1 MTGPSEHTFEI
12 IATAAFGLEAVV
24 AREVEQLGYVPRIES
39 TGRIAFTGDAL
50 AVARA
55 NLWLRAAD
63 RVLIRVGRFVA
74 NNFDELFEGVKGL
87 PWGQWIARD
96 AIFPVNGRSVKSQL
110 SSVPAVQRATKK
122 AIVESLLSFHDT
134 ATLPETGEVGG
145 KVTIEVSILDN
156 IASLTIDTSGD
167 GLHKRGYRPLVGEAA
182 LKETMAAGLVLL
194 SAWRPWRPL
203 VDPFCGTGTIAI
215 EAAMIGRNIAPGM
228 TRSFDG
234 EAWPALPPEIWE
246 SAREQAHAAALPSGS
261 LAYAIHASDID
272 DRALDIARK
281 AAKRAGG
288 ETGGP
293 EGVLRDIHFHKR
305 EFASLASKVEYG
317 CIITNPPYGVRLGS
331 DEDLEPLYRS
341 MPLILRG
348 LPTWSFHVLTART
361 DLEYLIGQN
370 ATRRRKLYNSQIE
383 CTYFTFL
390 GPRPPR
396 SLRDAY
402 EQRMG
407 IVPSSD
413 EDAPARAGDSVPD
426 HNVSPPEVEPS
437 APLPADIPVHTP
449 ATIAEPVQSVNGM
462 QRAAGMHSHVSEASD
477 NAEERA
483 APAAMSSPVQVAS
496 VEQNVP
502 EQPEPTSVQRG
513 YSAGPAFGGL
523 RERDV
528 RELADFRACLEK
540 NVRHLRKYPARGIT
554 CYRIYDRDQVDVPLI
569 IDVYEGR
576 VHIAEYE
583 REHSRTYAQQADW
596 WDSVRGIVSEITGL
610 DPANIYAKEKHRQRG
625 LSQHE
630 KVDEQQA
637 RFLVH
642 EDGLKFEVNLSDYI
656 DTGLFLDHRLT
667 RGMVRDQSAGKRFLN
682 LFCYTAS
689 FSVYAAV
696 GRASQGAASTT
707 SVDLSNTYLEWAE
720 RNFSV
725 NGISG
730 VARDG
735 QPGTH
740 RFIRS
745 DVLDFLERHPK
756 GEYYDLAVID
766 PPTFSNSKSTQ
777 EDWEV
782 AVGHSRVLELV
793 SGLLAPGGVIY
804 FSTNYRRFKLDEVTL
819 AGLNLRWQEI
829 SSRTVPPE
837 YRNKRVHSCWR
848 IAKA

>member
-1 MTGPSEHTFEI
+1 VTTPAPTFEI

-74 NNFDELFEGVKGL
+74 SNFDELFEGVKAL
-87 PWGQWIARD
+87 PWGRWIARD

-122 AIVESLLSFHDT
+122 AIVESLLTFHDT
-134 ATLPETGEVGG
+134 GTLPETGEVGG
-145 KVTIEVSILDN
+145 TVTIEVSILDN

-167 GLHKRGYRPLVGEAA
+167 GLHKRGYRPMVGEAA

-228 TRSFDG
+228 SRSFDG

-246 SAREQAHAAALPSGS
+246 TAREQAHAAALPPGS
-261 LAYAIHASDID
+261 LSYAIHASDID

-305 EFASLASKVEYG
+305 DFASLASKIEYG
-317 CIITNPPYGVRLGS
+317 CIVTNPPYGVRLGA
-331 DEDLEPLYRS
+331 EEYLEPLYRS

-348 LPTWSFHVLTART
+348 LPTWSFHILTART

-396 SLRDAY
+396 SLREAFEY
-402 EQRMG
+402 RLG
-407 IVPSSD
+407 IAPSEND
-413 EDAPARAGDSVPD
+413 ETPAGDSLNFT
-426 HNVSPPEVEPS
+426 NVSS
-437 APLPADIPVHTP
+437 APADPTVSTPALHTP
-449 ATIAEPVQSVNGM
+449 APIAEPVGSV
-462 QRAAGMHSHVSEASD
+462 V
-477 NAEERA
+477 ERA
-483 APAAMSSPVQVAS
+483 QSNISDSHNVILTSSSPLDPTIVTPSGVTI
-496 VEQNVP
+496 EQDDQD
-502 EQPEPTSVQRG
+502 QPATRSEHNISSPSPQRTTP
-513 YSAGPAFGGL
+513 AGPAFGGL
-523 RERDV
+523 RDRDL
-528 RELADFRACLEK
+528 RELTDFRSCLEK
-540 NVRHLRKYPARGIT
+540 NVRHLRKYPARAIT

-569 IDVYEGR
+569 IDIYEGS
-576 VHIAEYE
+576 VHVAEYE

-596 WDSVRGIVSEITGL
+596 WDAVRAIVSEITTL
-610 DPANIYAKEKHRQRG
+610 PPQNIYTKEKHRQRG

-630 KVDEQQA
+630 KVDERQA
-637 RFLVH
+637 RAIVH

-689 FSVYAAV
+689 FSVYAAS
-696 GRASQGAASTT
+696 GRAGQGAASTT

-725 NGISG
+725 NGITG
-730 VARDG
+730 VTRDG

-740 RFIRS
+740 RLIRS
-745 DVLDFLERHPK
+745 DVLDFLDRHPR

-766 PPTFSNSKSTQ
+766 PPTFSNSKSTE

-782 AVGHSRVLELV
+782 AIGHSRVLELV

-804 FSTNYRRFKLDEVTL
+804 FSTNYRRFKLDEATL
-819 AGLNLRWQEI
+819 ARLNLRWQDI

-837 YRNKRVHSCWR
+837 YRNKRIHSCWR
-848 IAKA
+848 ITKT